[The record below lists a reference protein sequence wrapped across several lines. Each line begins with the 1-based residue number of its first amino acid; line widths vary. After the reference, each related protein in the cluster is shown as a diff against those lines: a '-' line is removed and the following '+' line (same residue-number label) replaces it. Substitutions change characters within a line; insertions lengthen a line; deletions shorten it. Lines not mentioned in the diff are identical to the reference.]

1 MLGFAAR
8 LLGGAITPVI
18 DQITHSSARL
28 LRKLALFLLA
38 GLCLVVVLIA
48 LTVAFDL
55 WISSLAGP
63 IAGALAVAG
72 VYLLVAIIAVTLAL
86 RSPASKVRPPEDA
99 AHRAKADS
107 DSRLDAQVD
116 AFAAPLLKVLQ
127 SLGLRREQLAVLA
140 GTSFA
145 KQLGPIPLVGL
156 AIVAGFLIG
165 RMTGTLRTFL
175 GGDLIANLMSSDL
188 LASLFGSRPENDPQ
202 DHA

>member
-8 LLGGAITPVI
+8 LLSGAITPVI

-72 VYLLVAIIAVTLAL
+72 VYLVVAIIAVVLAL
-86 RSPASKVRPPEDA
+86 RSPKSKVRPPEDA
-99 AHRAKADS
+99 AHRAKADA

-165 RMTGTLRTFL
+165 RMMGTLRTLL

-188 LASLFGSRPENDPQ
+188 LASLFGSRPDNDRQ
-202 DHA
+202 DDA